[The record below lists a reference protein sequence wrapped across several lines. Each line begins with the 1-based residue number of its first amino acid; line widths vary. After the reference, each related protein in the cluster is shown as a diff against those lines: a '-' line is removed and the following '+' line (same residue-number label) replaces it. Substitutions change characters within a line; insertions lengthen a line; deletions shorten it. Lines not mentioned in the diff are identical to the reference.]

1 MEYLFYKIPV
11 RTIIVRLFINL
22 SFALLLLSSCNS
34 IPTTPAACVTADIRN
49 EMNNSTALH
58 LNEEIE
64 SVSYVP
70 LEVTADDAS
79 LIDGVVDFAI
89 TSKYIY
95 VLVGKESRIVLFDSR
110 GHFLRTFLQQ
120 GQGPND
126 FNGMIGFIQANE
138 ADNRFYVIGNKIGV
152 YTLEG
157 KFVED
162 LPVNSPIIYAH
173 HLGKGRI
180 GAIAMPFMPFQSGSF
195 GIGVFGENGEV
206 IMNKNDFYS
215 PLVPRENSGFTFGVT
230 GSPSDGEQQSV
241 LFKMAGNDT
250 IFRLSADTIQS
261 ALVVDLGNSDEE
273 VIRGLNTKDI
283 KKFPADGDI
292 FVLDMFETSRCFYLR
307 MKQDETFYVA
317 SVDKESGQT
326 IVEQCDVPEKDAN
339 NLADINMQLGMAG
352 TQSYNHFPVWGRI
365 LGNNLVQ
372 VVTPYEIETF
382 KEHAKITI
390 PQELEKTNA
399 NENPIFILYKIKNE
413 Y

>member
-1 MEYLFYKIPV
+1 MKLLIH
-11 RTIIVRLFINL
+11 L
-22 SFALLLLSSCNS
+22 SFACLLLSSCS
-34 IPTTPAACVTADIRN
+34 STPTTPTACVTADIRG
-49 EMNNSTALH
+49 EMNNLTTLH

-64 SVSYVP
+64 SVQYVP

-79 LIDGVVDFAI
+79 LIDGVVDFAV

-95 VLVGKESRIVLFDSR
+95 VLVGKESRIVQFDNQ
-110 GHFLRTFLQQ
+110 GHFLCTFLQQ
-120 GQGPND
+120 GQGPNE

-162 LPVNSPIIYAH
+162 LPINSPIIYAH
-173 HLGKGRI
+173 HLGKRRI

-206 IMNKNDFYS
+206 IMNKNNFYS
-215 PLVPRENSGFTFGVT
+215 PLVPREDSGFTFGVM

-241 LFKMAGNDT
+241 LFKMASNDT
-250 IFRLSADTIQS
+250 IFRLSADTIQP
-261 ALVVDLGNSDEE
+261 ALVVNLGNSDDE

-283 KKFPADGDI
+283 KKFPADGDV

-307 MKQDETFYVA
+307 MKQDEKFYVA
-317 SVDKESGQT
+317 SVDKQSGQA

-339 NLADINMQLGMAG
+339 NLADINMQLGMIG
-352 TQSYNHFPVWGRI
+352 SKGYHQFPVWGRT

-372 VVTPYEIETF
+372 VVAPYEIETF
-382 KEHAKITI
+382 KEHTKITV

-399 NENPIFILYKIKNE
+399 NENPIFILYKLKK
-413 Y
+413 